1 MEGAAGSVTLEAMH
15 EPSPIAH
22 PRRPASAAP
31 KPERLPRRADAF
43 MVPRPVPGR
52 PGQFL
57 VDATWGT
64 IRPMRLAPGVRTVG
78 ELDVIEHVARGL
90 PLVDSRLPHYLEGGT
105 LPGAISIPHGETA
118 ARLDAFDPEVDTI
131 LFCNGPQCAAT
142 PDAIATLLAAGHP
155 PERILYYRGGLHDW
169 LTLGLPL
176 EAPDPAPPAAHV

>member
-1 MEGAAGSVTLEAMH
+1 MRDQPEILTSKRPDVT
-15 EPSPIAH
+15 H
-22 PRRPASAAP
+22 PR
-31 KPERLPRRADAF
+31 PERLPRRADAF
-43 MVPRPVPGR
+43 MVPLPVEGR

-64 IRPMRLAPGVRTVG
+64 IRPIQLAPGVRTVG
-78 ELDVIEHVARGL
+78 ELEVIEHVARGQ
-90 PLVDSRLPHYLEGGT
+90 PLVDSRLPRYFQGGT
-105 LPGAISIPHGETA
+105 LPGAVGIPHDETA
-118 ARLDAFDPEVDTI
+118 ARLDEFDPGVDTI

-176 EAPDPAPPAAHV
+176 TTPEDPAAVD